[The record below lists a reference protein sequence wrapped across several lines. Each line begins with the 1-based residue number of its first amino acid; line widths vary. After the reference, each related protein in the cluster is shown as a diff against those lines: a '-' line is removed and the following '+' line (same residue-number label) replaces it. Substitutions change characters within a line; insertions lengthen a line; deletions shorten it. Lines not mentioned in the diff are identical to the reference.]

1 MAKQAQNGEN
11 TIKNPI
17 PLEEL
22 SYEEAFSE
30 LELIVSRLEGESK
43 NLEESLAL
51 YERGQELAQYCAALL
66 EKAELRMEQ
75 LKPAPG
81 IVNGQE
87 D

>member
-1 MAKQAQNGEN
+1 MAKQKENGEI
-11 TIKNPI
+11 TMRNPI
-17 PLEEL
+17 PLEDL

-30 LELIVSRLEGESK
+30 LELIVSKLEGESK

-51 YERGQELAQYCAALL
+51 YERGQELAQYCTALL

-75 LKPAPG
+75 LKPDSAISG
-81 IVNGQE
+81 EQE

>member
-1 MAKQAQNGEN
+1 MAKQMEN
-11 TIKNPI
+11 EEITTKSPT
-17 PLEEL
+17 PLEDL
-22 SYEEAFSE
+22 TYEEAFSE
-30 LELIVSRLEGESK
+30 LELTVSKLEGESK

-75 LKPAPG
+75 LKPDSG
-81 IVNGQE
+81 MSSGQE

>member
-1 MAKQAQNGEN
+1 MAKNKENGEN
-11 TIKNPI
+11 PMKTPL

-30 LELIVSRLEGESK
+30 LELIVSKLEGESK

-51 YERGQELAQYCAALL
+51 YERGQVLAQYCTALL

-75 LKPAPG
+75 LKPDSS
-81 IVNGQE
+81 NK
-87 D
+87 

>member
-1 MAKQAQNGEN
+1 MAKQNQNGEN
-11 TIKNPI
+11 TMKNPI
-17 PLEEL
+17 PLEDL

-51 YERGQELAQYCAALL
+51 YERGQVLAQYCAALL

-75 LKPAPG
+75 LKPNSG
-81 IVNGQE
+81 ITSGQE